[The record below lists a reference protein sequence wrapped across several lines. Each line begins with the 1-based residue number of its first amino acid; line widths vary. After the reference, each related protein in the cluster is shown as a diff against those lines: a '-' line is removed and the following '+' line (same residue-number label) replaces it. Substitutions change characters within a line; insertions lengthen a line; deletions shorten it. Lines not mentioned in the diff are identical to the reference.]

1 MEREKCIYII
11 FISFMNALVFRK
23 IPCLCLMNRFNPL
36 KDAKQFDALTSNQK
50 KEKEKKRKKKRI
62 IDVS

>member
-36 KDAKQFDALTSNQK
+36 KDAKQFDALTSKQK
-50 KEKEKKRKKKRI
+50 KEKEKKRKKNELLM
-62 IDVS
+62 

>member
-23 IPCLCLMNRFNPL
+23 IPCLCLMNRFNPW
-36 KDAKQFDALTSNQK
+36 KDPQQFAPLTSNQK
-50 KEKEKKRKKKRI
+50 KEKEKKKKKKRI
-62 IDVS
+62 IDIS